1 LAFGTLRLMKSR
13 IMRAI
18 ARLRALPIQSFYTLS
33 GWRFGD
39 LKQYIDVAV
48 GREADATLAMLESES
63 VLKTAERARVAVVT
77 CLPPDES
84 GIANFSA
91 KHLPLAGAPVDV
103 YSQVRD
109 VGLFLRSRVVFERQ
123 SAGMAKLYP
132 MSSMLA
138 RDAAGQ
144 YDKIVCVLGNS
155 GHNIETFRLLEA
167 ISSLGSADRIVCYLH
182 DPCCHNVVQLA
193 KQLEAADYLA
203 YLSDIYSTELAAG
216 GGIENWQA
224 HKIAVDA
231 GILGVRAIAALG
243 VRHFMVNSLAASSLI
258 RNDLPSELREQ
269 TTVDVLFHP
278 VFPPE
283 VTQADAEKGNSVTI
297 GSFGAAAYSKGT
309 DVVLDAVR
317 RLRTKG
323 VPARL
328 VLAGYLA
335 KRFVEQTLPSDDRS
349 WVEVAEPKTERDLQ
363 LDMLKCDIA
372 VQLRRGN
379 LGESSGVV
387 PTLIGLG
394 IPTVVSP
401 VGAFTEY
408 GNAVATFDGYDADR
422 LAELLAAGITVS
434 RDGMA
439 SYAERHTVSEFN
451 SRLLQV
457 LSDPG
462 RPESA
467 PQKAID
473 RVSYPVRPPVTSG

>member
-1 LAFGTLRLMKSR
+1 MKSR
-13 IMRAI
+13 FLRVM

-48 GREADATLAMLESES
+48 GREADATLAMLESATVME
-63 VLKTAERARVAVVT
+63 TAERARIAVVT

-91 KHLPLAGAPVDV
+91 KHLPHADSSIDV

-109 VGLFLRSRVVFERQ
+109 VGLFLRTRVIFDRQ
-123 SAGMAKLYP
+123 SAGRVRLYP
-132 MSSMLA
+132 ISSMLA
-138 RDAAGQ
+138 RDAAAR
-144 YDKIVCVLGNS
+144 YDKIVYVLGNS
-155 GHNIETFRLLEA
+155 EHNIETFRLLEA
-167 ISSLGSADRIVCYLH
+167 TSSLGGADRAVCYLH

-193 KQLEAADYLA
+193 KQLDASDYLA
-203 YLSDIYSTELAAG
+203 YLSDIYSVRLDSAG
-216 GGIENWQA
+216 GGIESWRA
-224 HKIAVDA
+224 HKLAVDA
-231 GILGVRAIAALG
+231 GVLGVRAIAALG
-243 VRHFMVNSLAASSLI
+243 VRHFVVNSLAASSLI

-283 VTQADAEKGNSVTI
+283 VSEADAEKVDVLTI

-309 DVVLDAVR
+309 DVILAAVGLLR
-317 RLRTKG
+317 AKGMPVRL
-323 VPARL
+323 L
-328 VLAGYLA
+328 LAGYHA
-335 KRFVEQTLPSDDRS
+335 KRFVDQALPSGDRS

-363 LDMLKCDIA
+363 LDMLKCDVA

-401 VGAFTEY
+401 IGAFTEY
-408 GNAVATFDGYDADR
+408 GNAVATFEGYDAEQ
-422 LAELLAAGITVS
+422 LANLLANGISVPAHTM
-434 RDGMA
+434 DD
-439 SYAERHTVSEFN
+439 YTERHSVSEFN
-451 SRLLQV
+451 RRLLLALAAPTHQQ
-457 LSDPG
+457 L
-462 RPESA
+462 SA
-467 PQKAID
+467 PNPAEH
-473 RVSYPVRPPVTSG
+473 VR